1 MNVKKKF
8 KPHMMYKGKKAVMA
22 KTMADH
28 LRLNKL
34 GYTHNKPKYNDGGKV
49 KGMTTAQRKEEYV
62 KEKADKV
69 YDKAYDKAFKKD
81 RNKTYGMF
89 TRQSIPYKLT
99 SESDKVAKPIALKAK
114 KSAENKASKKFDKNT
129 KYDDLLGRATNPDK
143 KYENG
148 GKVEKPVK
156 NKMLNEVT
164 VTAKLPSE
172 QPNLLDAVK
181 YAAATKTTAKTW
193 KSKQHPSMVRHSVKP
208 ITGSPPMIGGT
219 KMLGLGKN
227 LIGKKVFMRS
237 APSLASK
244 VVPKTASAVGE
255 GIEVKETVDK
265 IKKKFDKGGKTES
278 SVNEAGNYTKPTMRK
293 NLFKKIMAGTKGGRA
308 GQWSARK
315 AQLLAKLYKQNG
327 GGYKN

>member
-148 GKVEKPVK
+148 GKVE
-156 NKMLNEVT
+156 
-164 VTAKLPSE
+164 
-172 QPNLLDAVK
+172 
-181 YAAATKTTAKTW
+181 
-193 KSKQHPSMVRHSVKP
+193 SK
-208 ITGSPPMIGGT
+208 
-219 KMLGLGKN
+219 
-227 LIGKKVFMRS
+227 
-237 APSLASK
+237 
-244 VVPKTASAVGE
+244 
-255 GIEVKETVDK
+255 
-265 IKKKFDKGGKTES
+265 
-278 SVNEAGNYTKPTMRK
+278 VNEAGNYTKPTMRK
-293 NLFKKIMAGTKGGRA
+293 NLFNRIMAGTKGGRA

-315 AQLLAKLYKQNG
+315 AQLLAKLYKKNG